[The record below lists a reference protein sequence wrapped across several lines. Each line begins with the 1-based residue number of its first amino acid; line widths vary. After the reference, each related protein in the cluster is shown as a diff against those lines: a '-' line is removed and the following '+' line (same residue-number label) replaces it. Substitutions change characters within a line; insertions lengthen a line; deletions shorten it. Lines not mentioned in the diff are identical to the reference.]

1 VRLATIP
8 YHAERLCDGQIIAVD
23 IPELEVPSCAN
34 CGELV
39 FNYTAE
45 EQILR
50 AVQAQTSASAS
61 ER

>member
-1 VRLATIP
+1 VQLARIP
-8 YHAERLCDGQIIAVD
+8 YHAERLCGGQIIAVD
-23 IPELEVPSCAN
+23 IPELEVPRCAN

-61 ER
+61 QR